1 MKKACLVVLL
11 AAVSGRAAWYGAVG
25 KATERDGHALEF
37 IYDSG
42 SRTLEE
48 DADGSEQKMSSH
60 RLVLQYARGLGQGFE
75 MLVRGTPLTSR
86 VNFDGSSLNPDVWS
100 VGGGIHWAPPES
112 LGPIRVGLLA
122 TVDYYDGRESKN
134 DNFNWVELG
143 MGAGATY
150 PLPRDFSVTGGVS
163 MLKADINRETGGVKS
178 DYGLAQEVGGFAG
191 AGWAPNDAWNVSTE
205 IHFGNEKI
213 WGLSARYTFQ

>member
-1 MKKACLVVLL
+1 MKKTCLLVML

-25 KATERDGHALEF
+25 KATERDGQSIEF
-37 IYDSG
+37 VYDAG
-42 SRTLEE
+42 YRTLED

-112 LGPIRVGLLA
+112 LGPLRVGLLA
-122 TVDYYDGRESKN
+122 TVDYYDGRESEK

-150 PLPRDFSVTGGVS
+150 PLPHDLNVTGGVS
-163 MLKADINRETGGVKS
+163 MLKADINRETSGVKT

-191 AGWAPNDAWNVSTE
+191 AGWEPNEAWNVSTE

>member
-100 VGGGIHWAPPES
+100 VGGGI
-112 LGPIRVGLLA
+112 RV
-122 TVDYYDGRESKN
+122 
-134 DNFNWVELG
+134 
-143 MGAGATY
+143 
-150 PLPRDFSVTGGVS
+150 
-163 MLKADINRETGGVKS
+163 AD
-178 DYGLAQEVGGFAG
+178 
-191 AGWAPNDAWNVSTE
+191 
-205 IHFGNEKI
+205 
-213 WGLSARYTFQ
+213 